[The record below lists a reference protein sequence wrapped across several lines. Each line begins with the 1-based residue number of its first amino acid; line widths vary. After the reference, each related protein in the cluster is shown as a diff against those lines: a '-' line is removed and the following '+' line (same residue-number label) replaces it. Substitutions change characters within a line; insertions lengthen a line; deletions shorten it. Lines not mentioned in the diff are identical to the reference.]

1 MLSVSPFLVIDD
13 NTNFEVIKK
22 FKSTLYTRHK
32 VDLELNFSRTYPFF
46 LKFLEYG
53 MDKFHLSSISREN
66 SPWYVHIN
74 LNEDQVHIFKN

>member
-32 VDLELNFSRTYPFF
+32 VDLELNVGRTYSFF
-46 LKFLEYG
+46 LKNFRID
-53 MDKFHLSSISREN
+53 MNKFT
-66 SPWYVHIN
+66 
-74 LNEDQVHIFKN
+74 